1 MKTHSAVEVELDG
14 HLLHTAAGILVG
26 NRRRSRKRNEALTP
40 TAPRVT
46 LPPTVPSVQ

>member
-26 NRRRSRKRNEALTP
+26 NRRRKRNEALTP
-40 TAPRVT
+40 TAPRIT